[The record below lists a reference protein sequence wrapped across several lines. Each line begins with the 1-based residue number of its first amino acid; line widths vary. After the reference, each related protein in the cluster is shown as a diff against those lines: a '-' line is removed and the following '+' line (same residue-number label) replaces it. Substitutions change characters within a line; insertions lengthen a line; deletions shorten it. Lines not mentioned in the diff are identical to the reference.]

1 MEKLKDCKF
10 SLHFSFI
17 YQKKNIIDYMHNN
30 TNVKNMHLHRDS
42 TNTKLS
48 NDNQQSKISIV
59 LFLKF
64 ENIRLLV
71 TGYFDPH
78 VLKFKETETKA
89 YL

>member
-17 YQKKNIIDYMHNN
+17 YQKKNIIDYMH
-30 TNVKNMHLHRDS
+30 
-42 TNTKLS
+42 
-48 NDNQQSKISIV
+48 KISIV